1 MRSKDQ
7 ILLEQAYEVVKG
19 LVKNLTD
26 IMSYPQELKDVFNK
40 YGYVESEDV
49 NREIA
54 ISDDVMSLVNGYTT
68 TKNPNNLKQ
77 LEAILQKRK
86 NAREEKI
93 VPDRVQS
100 MSYPTQMPNL
110 SPNIN

>member
-7 ILLEQAYEVVKG
+7 ILLENLYEDVQKFVQNI
-19 LVKNLTD
+19 KNV
-26 IMSYPQELKDVFNK
+26 MSHPQELKDVFNK

-54 ISDDVMSLVNGYTT
+54 ISDDISGLVNSYTT
-68 TKNPNNLKQ
+68 TKNPDSLKQ
-77 LEAILQKRK
+77 LEAILQHRK
-86 NAREEKI
+86 NAREEKV

-100 MSYPTQMPNL
+100 MSSSTTPSNLTPNL
-110 SPNIN
+110 